1 MSQTESAIAKVST
14 GLKEPIQALPSDLD
28 SPLPVLIS
36 DHVKDQ
42 WHRRVLPD
50 RPRRAA
56 LVELVEIL
64 EAGTEVKTRRSPY
77 RWVRSSRNNS
87 LYLAVGRDIIL
98 PAEPVRGSAETLE
111 VTTCMTNPASKH
123 PLGFRRRPKAP
134 TVPTGRKR
142 R

>member
-1 MSQTESAIAKVST
+1 MSQITSAVTKVST
-14 GLKEPIQALPSDLD
+14 GLKEPIQSLPSDLD
-28 SPLPVLIS
+28 SPLPVFIS

-50 RPRRAA
+50 RPRRDA

-64 EAGTEVKTRRSPY
+64 EAGTGLKTRRSPY
-77 RWVRSSRNNS
+77 QWVRSCRNNS

-98 PAEPVRGSAETLE
+98 PAEPIRGSAEILE
-111 VTTCMTNPASKH
+111 VTTCMTNPAAKH
-123 PLGFRRRPKAP
+123 PLGIRRRQASAI
-134 TVPTGRKR
+134 GRSERKR